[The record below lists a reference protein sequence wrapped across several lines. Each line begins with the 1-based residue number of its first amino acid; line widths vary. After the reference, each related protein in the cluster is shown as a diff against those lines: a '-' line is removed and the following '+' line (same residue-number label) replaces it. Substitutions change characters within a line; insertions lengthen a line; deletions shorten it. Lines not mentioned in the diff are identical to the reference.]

1 MIQMKAKVI
10 KGARILQEAVTT
22 QHGTDHEYT
31 TTGLNHRK
39 LLMWAFLGSDC
50 MFFGSLIATYMVYY
64 GKSKVGPFPE
74 DLFSIPVTSVSTFV
88 LLMSSMSMV
97 LAYAA
102 IRRGSLKGFRVWILS
117 TALMGMTF
125 LAFRVFEF
133 YEFANHEVHFDCSQV
148 GTGNLSAFEE
158 SFQNECIV
166 GVTTVDG
173 IHDSDGNNLTGLTPK
188 TNLFG
193 TTFFTLTGFHGA
205 HVTLGVIW
213 LLSLFF
219 YSFRGGVT
227 RERDLDVDLAALYW
241 HFVDI
246 VWIVIFTVVYL
257 FGVFPGFPES

>member
-1 MIQMKAKVI
+1 MS
-10 KGARILQEAVTT
+10 EPNNHST
-22 QHGTDHEYT
+22 HEDT

-50 MFFGSLIATYMVYY
+50 MFFASLIATYLVYK
-64 GKSKVGPFPE
+64 GKSVTGPDPI

-102 IRRGSLKGFRVWILS
+102 LTKGSLKGFRVWMLS
-117 TALMGMTF
+117 TAIMGMTF
-125 LAFRVFEF
+125 LGFQVFEF
-133 YEFANHEVHFDCSQV
+133 RDFTVNEVKISCEENSPKYIELESK
-148 GTGNLSAFEE
+148 LSSKQKSDYKKQCA
-158 SFQNECIV
+158 
-166 GVTTVDG
+166 DG
-173 IHDSDGNNLTGLTPK
+173 IEKAHVEFGMTPR

-193 TTFFTLTGFHGA
+193 TTFFVLTGFHGA

-219 YSFRGGVT
+219 YSFKRGAVSA
-227 RERDLDVDLAALYW
+227 ERHLDVDLAALYW

-257 FGVFPGFPES
+257 FGVYEGF